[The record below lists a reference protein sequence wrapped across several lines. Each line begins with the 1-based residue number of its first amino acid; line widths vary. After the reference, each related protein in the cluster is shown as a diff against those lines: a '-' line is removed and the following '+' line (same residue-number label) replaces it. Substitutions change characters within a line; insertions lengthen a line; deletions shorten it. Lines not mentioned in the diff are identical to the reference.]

1 MIIIIIIIYT
11 YFALTISTVLEDK
24 DIECII
30 IAADFSIVSAGSADL
45 IDVENVLTEWYF
57 VHIFRKVHPIKCYS
71 INCPIEMF
79 TISVRVLS
87 FC

>member
-1 MIIIIIIIYT
+1 MIKNYT
-11 YFALTISTVLEDK
+11 YFTLTISTVLEDK

-30 IAADFSIVSAGSADL
+30 IAVDFSIVFSAGSADP
-45 IDVENVLTEWYF
+45 IDVENVLSEWYF
-57 VHIFRKVHPIKCYS
+57 VHIFRKVRPIKCYS

-87 FC
+87 FVD